1 MVNNTEY
8 VKNLF
13 CLSLKLNEEGMR
25 LLSFYKFQLVTK
37 HTLLQPV
44 SYYLP
49 LNFVIILNVFYL
61 HEGLNRV
68 YRCPKT
74 RTLIM
79 QITLQKERVGSFCF
93 SLSFSFS
100 RLSHCRNQFLKC
112 APAHAF
118 HGTHVFQKSNSKI
131 MQLPNSF

>member
-1 MVNNTEY
+1 
-8 VKNLF
+8 
-13 CLSLKLNEEGMR
+13 MR
-25 LLSFYKFQLVTK
+25 LLSFYKFQLATK
-37 HTLLQPV
+37 PTLLQPV

-100 RLSHCRNQFLKC
+100 RQSHCRNQFLKC

-118 HGTHVFQKSNSKI
+118 QSLTPKLCSCLILSKMHQLLHFKMLKSSLN
-131 MQLPNSF
+131 QE